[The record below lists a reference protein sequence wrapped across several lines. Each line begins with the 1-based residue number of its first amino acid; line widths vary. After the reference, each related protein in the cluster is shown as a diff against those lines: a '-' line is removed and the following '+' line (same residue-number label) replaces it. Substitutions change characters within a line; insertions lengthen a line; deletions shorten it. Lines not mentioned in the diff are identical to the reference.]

1 MAIMQMVNK
10 KPPPQTL
17 KAKIWK
23 FLIRAVFGFLT
34 ITFGINFYIIV
45 STKSSVFTRIEQLPS
60 REVGLVLGTDLLRT
74 DGSTNVHFLNR
85 TDAAAKV
92 YASGKIKS
100 LIISG
105 SKNNKG
111 FNEVL
116 GMERVLVSK
125 GVPEKAMTLDFE
137 GVRTLESVRH
147 ARQIFHLQK
156 VLIITDDF
164 HAPRS
169 IFLCRHYGLDAVAF
183 VSGKEPMD
191 IWYYRHRLREFFAR
205 VKAVID
211 TCF

>member
-1 MAIMQMVNK
+1 MPTMDTKLRPRI
-10 KPPPQTL
+10 L

-23 FLIRAVFGFLT
+23 YLIRGSLGFFV
-34 ITFGINFYIIV
+34 ITLAMNLYIV
-45 STKSSVFTRIEQLPS
+45 QSTQSSIFTRIEQLPS
-60 REVGLVLGTDLLRT
+60 GEIGLVLGTDFLRS

-85 TDAAAKV
+85 TAAAAKL
-92 YASGKIKS
+92 YASGKVKS

-105 SKNNKG
+105 NKDNKG

-116 GMERVLVSK
+116 GMKKVLLFE

-137 GVRTLESVRH
+137 GVRTLESARH
-147 ARQIFHLQK
+147 ARQTFHLQK

-169 IFLCRHYGLDAVAF
+169 IFLCRHFGIDTVAF

-191 IWYYRHRLREFFAR
+191 IWYFKHRLREYFAR

>member
-1 MAIMQMVNK
+1 M
-10 KPPPQTL
+10 
-17 KAKIWK
+17 
-23 FLIRAVFGFLT
+23 
-34 ITFGINFYIIV
+34 
-45 STKSSVFTRIEQLPS
+45 
-60 REVGLVLGTDLLRT
+60 VLGTDLLRT